1 MTSDTR
7 IVGIDV
13 ARGLAVLGMFGAHI
27 GVIMPFDWLQ
37 PDTWSDVVSGRSS
50 ILFATLAGVS
60 IAIMSGR
67 TTVVSGVDLSRVRLR
82 LAVRAFLVF
91 VIGGLLIAL
100 GTNVAVILPVY
111 AMLFAMALPFLR
123 MPPLALFGSALV
135 IAVAVPLFLATVG
148 PLLGDPPNEGIALAS
163 DLFLNGS
170 YPALLWIA
178 FVLVGLGIGRL
189 DLAARSVRRGLL
201 ILGATLATLGYSAGE
216 FAAATLGASS
226 IATTEP
232 HSGSPFEVV
241 GSLGFALAVLGICLY
256 ASRVI
261 HRPLFPLA
269 AVGSMA
275 LTVYSVHIVIIAM
288 IGATVPG
295 EDDNSLWIIFVVVA
309 LAAAS
314 LWKIFIGKGPLEWL
328 LTVASRSAT
337 RPPRADRLDPAT
349 PQQRNPES

>member
-1 MTSDTR
+1 MTSRTR

-27 GVIMPFDWLQ
+27 GVLTPFDWLE
-37 PDTWSDVVSGRSS
+37 PATWTDVVSGRSS

-60 IAIMSGR
+60 IAIVSGR
-67 TTVVSGVDLSRVRLR
+67 MTVVTGAELTRVRLR
-82 LAVRAFLVF
+82 LVVRAFLVF

-111 AMLFAMALPFLR
+111 AVLFVMALPFLR
-123 MPPLALFGSALV
+123 MSPPALFLM
-135 IAVAVPLFLATVG
+135 AVAVAVVVPLFLEAIA
-148 PLLGDPPNEGIALAS
+148 PALGDPPNEVIALLV

-178 FVLVGLGIGRL
+178 FVLVGLGVGRL
-189 DLAARSVRRGLL
+189 DLAARSVHVGLL
-201 ILGATLATLGYSAGE
+201 GLGAALTVIGYGAGE
-216 FAAATLGASS
+216 FAASRSGPSS

-232 HSGSPFEVV
+232 HSGSPFEVI
-241 GSLGFALAVLGICLY
+241 GSLGFALAVVGLCLL

-261 HRPLFPLA
+261 HRPLYPLA

-275 LTVYSVHIVIIAM
+275 LTVYTVHIVAIAV
-288 IGATVPG
+288 IGASVPG
-295 EDDNSLWIIFVVVA
+295 EDDNVLWLVFVVVA
-309 LAAAS
+309 LVAAS
-314 LWKIFIGKGPLEWL
+314 LWKFFIGKGPLEWL
-328 LTVASRSAT
+328 LTAASRSAA

-349 PQQRNPES
+349 PQQRNQES